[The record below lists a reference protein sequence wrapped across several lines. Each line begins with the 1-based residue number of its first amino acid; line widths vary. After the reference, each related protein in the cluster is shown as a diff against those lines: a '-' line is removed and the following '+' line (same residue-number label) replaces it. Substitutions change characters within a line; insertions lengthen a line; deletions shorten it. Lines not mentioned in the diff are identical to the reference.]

1 MEQVR
6 VFLIGYDA
14 GRVAMRGGLNMDKK
28 KVSIIVAVCAAVSA
42 ALGTVVFFIIRKHG
56 EAEK

>member
-1 MEQVR
+1 
-6 VFLIGYDA
+6 
-14 GRVAMRGGLNMDKK
+14 MRGGIDMDKK

-42 ALGTVVFFIIRKHG
+42 ALGTVVFFIIRRHG